1 MYFEIAI
8 QRIIIDPKSG
18 NDKTIKELYF
28 VDKVELFGEAEMRG
42 LELYPNNADVIAIKI
57 SSIREFVN
65 TRTSDEQSIFVA
77 TIEDIFTS
85 DDGEEK
91 VMKYKVALF
100 AKDIHDATRITS
112 EYMKMGIS
120 DMNLVGMK
128 RTKFIDIL

>member
-1 MYFEIAI
+1 MFFEIVI
-8 QRIIIDPKSG
+8 QRVIIDPKSG

-42 LELYPNNADVIAIKI
+42 LELYPNNADVIAVKI

-77 TIEDIFTS
+77 TIEDIFTG

-100 AKDIHDATRITS
+100 AKDIHDATRITG

-120 DMNLVGMK
+120 DMNLVGMT

>member
-28 VDKVELFGEAEMRG
+28 VDKVEFFGEAEMRG
-42 LELYPNNADVIAIKI
+42 LELYPNNADVIAVKI

-65 TRTSDEQSIFVA
+65 TRTNDEQSIFVA

-91 VMKYKVALF
+91 AMKYKVALF

>member
-42 LELYPNNADVIAIKI
+42 LELYPNNADVIAVKI

-85 DDGEEK
+85 GDGEEK
-91 VMKYKVALF
+91 VMKYKVAIF

-120 DMNLVGMK
+120 DMSLVGMK

>member
-28 VDKVELFGEAEMRG
+28 VNKVELFGEAEMRG
-42 LELYPNNADVIAIKI
+42 LGLYPNNADVIAIKI

-65 TRTSDEQSIFVA
+65 TRISDEQSIFVA

>member
-42 LELYPNNADVIAIKI
+42 LELYPNNADVVAVKI
-57 SSIREFVN
+57 SSILEFVN
-65 TRTSDEQSIFVA
+65 RRTLEEQSIFVA
-77 TIEDIFTS
+77 TLESVFVDEN
-85 DDGEEK
+85 DVEK
-91 VMKYKVALF
+91 TTRYKVALF
-100 AKDIHDATRITS
+100 AKNIQDATNIVL
-112 EYMKMGIS
+112 EYQKGGVE
-120 DMNLVGMK
+120 DMTLIGMK